1 MYTVFSVEHFK
12 SGGDIKCGGCVRLTA
27 TREMEPD
34 PGYKWVQNC
43 DGVTLLILSISL
55 LRHISGP

>member
-1 MYTVFSVEHFK
+1 MARFFSGQDTVSAELNWDTVYTVFSVEHFK

-34 PGYKWVQNC
+34 PG
-43 DGVTLLILSISL
+43 
-55 LRHISGP
+55 